1 MQRESQRSFNSQSAS
16 NNRMSTR
23 TLMTPSEM
31 MQSPE
36 KAMPMFP
43 PMPAPL
49 GNKGFPGFPNGG
61 SPNSFSSFSS
71 HSSWSSSSSKGNDM
85 PMMPMMPMMTKGND
99 LPMMPMQPLPMQPMP
114 MQPMP
119 MQPMPMPS
127 RPAPMLPLPPP
138 QGNMKGNIPAWTGPI
153 PEDAT
158 VTQTPGSQFPTYT
171 WKATQPGGYTTTHW
185 YSGPLGPDR
194 VPPNFDSPS
203 IPHLPS
209 IPVTFKFRIFDS
221 QMNKIEMFL
230 STGPCSC
237 PDPRLDR
244 TDP

>member
-1 MQRESQRSFNSQSAS
+1 MGTDGCMCVCRRGRAGERGEGAGVRTGGYGGWGAMQAPWPAAPP
-16 NNRMSTR
+16 ST
-23 TLMTPSEM
+23 TPET
-31 MQSPE
+31 
-36 KAMPMFP
+36 
-43 PMPAPL
+43 
-49 GNKGFPGFPNGG
+49 
-61 SPNSFSSFSS
+61 
-71 HSSWSSSSSKGNDM
+71 H
-85 PMMPMMPMMTKGND
+85 
-99 LPMMPMQPLPMQPMP
+99 MP

-209 IPVTFKFRIFDS
+209 IPVTF
-221 QMNKIEMFL
+221 
-230 STGPCSC
+230 
-237 PDPRLDR
+237 
-244 TDP
+244 